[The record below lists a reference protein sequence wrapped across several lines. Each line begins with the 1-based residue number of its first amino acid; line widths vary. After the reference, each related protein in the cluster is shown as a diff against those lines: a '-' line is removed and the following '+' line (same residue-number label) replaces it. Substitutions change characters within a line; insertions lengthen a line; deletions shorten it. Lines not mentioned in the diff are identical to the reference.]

1 MRIDICCWWTWL
13 NVRATD
19 NENRY
24 ICCWWTWLNVRATDN
39 ENRYVLL
46 VDLAKCES
54 HRQ

>member
-1 MRIDICCWWTWL
+1 MRIDMCCGWTWL

-24 ICCWWTWLNVRATDN
+24 M
-39 ENRYVLL
+39 LL

>member
-1 MRIDICCWWTWL
+1 MRID
-13 NVRATD
+13 
-19 NENRY
+19 

>member
-1 MRIDICCWWTWL
+1 MIIDMCCGRSWLNVRATDNENRYVFGWTWL

-24 ICCWWTWLNVRATDN
+24 M
-39 ENRYVLL
+39 LL